1 MALTKIGVSC
11 PVVGSLMV
19 AIAFYGKKY
28 KKIRIL
34 AAKHSDS
41 NHIREESNFPL
52 NGIKLISINNGMVC
66 FSTVSSP

>member
-1 MALTKIGVSC
+1 MALTKIGVPC

-28 KKIRIL
+28 KKTRIL

-41 NHIREESNFPL
+41 YHIREESKFPL
-52 NGIKLISINNGMVC
+52 NGIKLISLNSGMVC

>member
-34 AAKHSDS
+34 AAKH
-41 NHIREESNFPL
+41 F
-52 NGIKLISINNGMVC
+52 G
-66 FSTVSSP
+66 